1 MTPELIELIKDYS
14 RTNTILTIVTII
26 AVFAGPL
33 LAVRLTRSLDLK
45 REERQRK
52 FQIFKDLMTT
62 RSTQINYE
70 HVKALNAIEVEF
82 YNDEKII
89 YAWKKYMECLT
100 ELSMLKPVINP
111 SNQKEI
117 DEFIKN
123 QSENLIFHQK
133 KQTLFAK
140 LVHEIARYLK
150 IEIEQLDILAPGY
163 APQGW
168 LNDENEQRAL
178 RKGLI
183 ELLDLKRSLPIWVT
197 NMNHKEETNTKN
209 QPAKKEKHKEENRA

>member
-123 QSENLIFHQK
+123 QSEKLIF
-133 KQTLFAK
+133 L
-140 LVHEIARYLK
+140 E
-150 IEIEQLDILAPGY
+150 
-163 APQGW
+163 
-168 LNDENEQRAL
+168 
-178 RKGLI
+178 
-183 ELLDLKRSLPIWVT
+183 
-197 NMNHKEETNTKN
+197 
-209 QPAKKEKHKEENRA
+209 